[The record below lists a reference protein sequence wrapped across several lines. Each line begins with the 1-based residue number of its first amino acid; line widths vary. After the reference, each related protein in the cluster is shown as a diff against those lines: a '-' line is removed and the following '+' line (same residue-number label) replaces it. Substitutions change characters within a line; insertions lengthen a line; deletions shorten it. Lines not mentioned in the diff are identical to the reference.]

1 MTKQADTLV
10 QVEGPDRVHYKTGV
24 LLNADDFIAEQNYH
38 RGRLARALAFVNGS
52 GTLAGLQVLHE
63 AEEPA
68 TEDKPVKP
76 ERIVIEPGIAIDR
89 LGRLIEVPNTLCV
102 RINHWYQQQDEVEL
116 RQSWNAAGALWDD
129 AVSGV
134 TVDVFIRFAACER
147 GKTPTF
153 ACGPFDAIDA
163 VTAARLR
170 DGYETELL
178 LRKEAAPGVPV
189 SPWADLEGVAE
200 SERPEQL
207 RKAIF
212 AAWKKQQSTNDGTQ
226 TGDNKPDELD
236 PLPEHAAGQDT
247 TSLMLA
253 RMIIPADEASVG
265 SRPARRFDDDLQVR
279 NDLRPFV
286 ITTSA
291 LASMLGINI
300 NQSTE

>member
-1 MTKQADTLV
+1 MAKQVDSLV
-10 QVEGPDRVHYKTGV
+10 EVEGPDRVHYKTGV

-38 RGRLARALAFVNGS
+38 RGRLARALACVNGS

-63 AEEPA
+63 AEQAA
-68 TEDKPVKP
+68 TEEKPAKS

-89 LGRLIEVPNTLCV
+89 LGRLIEVPDKLCV
-102 RINHWYQQQDEVEL
+102 RINHWYEQQDAAEL
-116 RQSWNAAGALWDD
+116 RQSWNAAGTLWGD

-153 ACGPFDAIDA
+153 SCGPFDAIDA

-178 LRKEAAPGVPV
+178 LRKEAAPGVPI
-189 SPWADLEGVAE
+189 SPWSGLDGVAE
-200 SERPEQL
+200 SERPQQL
-207 RKAIF
+207 REAIF
-212 AAWKKQQSTNDGTQ
+212 AAWKNQQSVNDARQ
-226 TGDNKPDELD
+226 TGDNRLKQLD
-236 PLPEHAAGQDT
+236 PLAEHAAGQDT

-253 RMIIPADEASVG
+253 RMVIPADEAVAG
-265 SRPARRFDDDLQVR
+265 SRPHRRLGESLQIR

-286 ITTSA
+286 ITTNA
-291 LASMLGINI
+291 LARLLGINI
-300 NQSTE
+300 NQSAD